1 MTMDPATPG
10 APARLLGPD
19 DPDPVGEI
27 NADSTSPFF
36 LLCDH
41 AGNAVPAAL
50 HGLGLPQT
58 ELDRHIGIDIGVL
71 GVAKGLAERLG
82 APLVW
87 QRYSRLVIDCNRL
100 TSVPT
105 SMAAVADGTVVPGNQ
120 NLDEAARAARI
131 REIMAPYHERIT
143 RRLDDRLASRL
154 PTILVAVHSFTPR
167 LLAAPADRPWVIGL
181 CWGKQDQFSRHVLC
195 ALRED
200 DSGLMVG
207 ENQPYDVDMVN
218 DYSIPI
224 HGEGRKLPY
233 AEIEIRQDQITD
245 ARGQEFW
252 AARMARV
259 LDQAAET
266 FTASRPVEAPAY
278 SP

>member
-1 MTMDPATPG
+1 MTA
-10 APARLLGPD
+10 LLGPG
-19 DPDPVGEI
+19 DPDPVGEL
-27 NADSTSPFF
+27 NANSASPFF
-36 LLCDH
+36 LICDH

-50 HGLGLPQT
+50 ADLGLPQE

-71 GVAKGLAERLG
+71 GVAQGLAERLS

-100 TSVPT
+100 NGAGTSISP
-105 SMAAVADGTVVPGNQ
+105 VADGTTVPGNQ
-120 NLDEAARAARI
+120 DLDEAARTARAAA
-131 REIMAPYHERIT
+131 IMAPYHARIT
-143 RRLDDRLASRL
+143 RRLDERRAAGQ

-167 LLAAPADRPWVIGL
+167 LRARPADRPWHIGL
-181 CWGKQDQFSRHVLC
+181 CWARLDGFSRHVLR

-200 DSGLMVG
+200 DDSLVVG

-218 DYSIPI
+218 DYSIPV

-233 AEIEIRQDQITD
+233 AELEIRQDLIGEPS
-245 ARGQEFW
+245 GQKLW

-259 LDQAAET
+259 LTRAAES
-266 FTASRPVEAPAY
+266 FTEVESPA
-278 SP
+278 